1 MAARER
7 YFDLLR
13 AIAIARV
20 VTYHMFPLTA
30 LELGFPS
37 MGVMFA
43 LGGSLMALSL
53 DKAAARAAQGHTVI
67 ISRLRRLLP
76 ALWVLGAVAVPVML
90 LHGWEDPPWAQLL
103 FWVLPLAD
111 PPSNEFGAEAAGPL
125 WYLVTYLWLVVFSP
139 GLLWLYR
146 RAPLPVL
153 VAPLVLLG
161 LMLVTPLGL
170 PELVERTAGTVLAF
184 ATSWML
190 GFAHRDGHLRRLPG
204 AATVVIAVAC
214 VVGALAWWQA
224 YPDDEGGGI
233 TDLPLAY
240 AVFSA
245 GFTLMLLRWT
255 PPTGW
260 LARARFL
267 DALVTLINAR
277 AVTIYLWHNVA
288 ITAAIVAGNALELWN
303 LGPVG
308 EQGGTFL
315 IALGLLS
322 AVVLMI
328 GWVEDVSAKRPPRLL
343 PRPTAAST
351 PEPAPAPAPHQPQ
364 AAHGPAAH
372 HGSVATHGPAAAH
385 GPAAPHQPS
394 PPGPAPATA
403 RIEDQ
408 PTQRLTPRP

>member
-1 MAARER
+1 MARER

-13 AIAIARV
+13 AIAIGRV

-53 DKAAARAAQGHTVI
+53 DRATAASGTVI
-67 ISRLRRLLP
+67 LKRLRRLLP
-76 ALWVLGAVAVPVML
+76 ALWVLAAVAVPVML
-90 LHGWEDPPWAQLL
+90 WHGWEDPPWPELL

-125 WYLVTYLWLVVFSP
+125 WYLVTYLWLVVLSP
-139 GLLWLYR
+139 GLLRLYR
-146 RAPLPVL
+146 RAPLPML
-153 VAPLVLLG
+153 VAPLILLG
-161 LMLVTPLGL
+161 IMLVTPLGL

-204 AATVVIAVAC
+204 VATAVLAVAC
-214 VVGALAWWQA
+214 VAGALAWWQV

-260 LARARFL
+260 LARTPFL
-267 DALVTLINAR
+267 DGLVTLINAR

-288 ITAAIVAGNALELWN
+288 ITAAIVVGNALELWN

-322 AVVLMI
+322 GVVLMI

-343 PRPTAAST
+343 PWPSGAT
-351 PEPAPAPAPHQPQ
+351 PATSPAP
-364 AAHGPAAH
+364 
-372 HGSVATHGPAAAH
+372 
-385 GPAAPHQPS
+385 PS
-394 PPGPAPATA
+394 PTPPQKRTQVPGPASA
-403 RIEDQ
+403 RDEDQ
-408 PTQRLTPRP
+408 PTQELTPRP

>member
-1 MAARER
+1 MARER

-13 AIAIARV
+13 AVAIARV
-20 VTYHMFPLTA
+20 VTYHMFPLTV

-53 DKAAARAAQGHTVI
+53 DKAATRATGVI
-67 ISRLRRLLP
+67 LKRLRRLLP
-76 ALWVLGAVAVPVML
+76 ALWVLGAIAVPAML
-90 LHGWEDPPWAQLL
+90 IHGWEDPPWATLL

-125 WYLVTYLWLVVFSP
+125 WYLVTYLWLVVLSP
-139 GLLWLYR
+139 GLLRLYR

-161 LMLVTPLGL
+161 IMLVTPLGL
-170 PELVERTAGTVLAF
+170 PEIVERTAGTVLAF
-184 ATSWML
+184 ASSWML
-190 GFAHRDGHLRRLPG
+190 GFAHRDGHLRRVPG
-204 AATVVIAVAC
+204 VATVVIAIAC
-214 VVGALAWWQA
+214 VAGALAWWQV
-224 YPDDEGGGI
+224 YPGDEGGGI

-245 GFTLMLLRWT
+245 GFTLVLLRWT

-260 LARARFL
+260 LARAPFL
-267 DALVTLINAR
+267 DGLVSLVNAR

-288 ITAAIVAGNALELWN
+288 ITAAIIVGNALELWN

-308 EQGGTFL
+308 EEGGTFL
-315 IALGLLS
+315 LALGLLS
-322 AVVLMI
+322 CAVLAI

-343 PRPTAAST
+343 PWPSKAAKAAGATPRP
-351 PEPAPAPAPHQPQ
+351 PM
-364 AAHGPAAH
+364 
-372 HGSVATHGPAAAH
+372 
-385 GPAAPHQPS
+385 
-394 PPGPAPATA
+394 PGPMPVPVPHHPTPVPSQS

-408 PTQRLTPRP
+408 PTQDLTPRP